1 LREEAAVSAFWP
13 SVPAMPTTTIM
24 PPQLEARGEIE
35 EEMGEAT
42 ITAIVLV
49 MVVCVLA
56 LSVLLVRL
64 SRKSRLVFIVNLG
77 AFIISSRFFIG
88 KYIYVKLINHF

>member
-13 SVPAMPTTTIM
+13 SVPALPTTTTAM

-35 EEMGEAT
+35 EELGEAT

-49 MVVCVLA
+49 VVVCLLPLA
-56 LSVLLVRL
+56 VLLVRL
-64 SRKSRLVFIVNLG
+64 SRKSRLVFLVNLG
-77 AFIISSRFFIG
+77 AFIISSRFVNW
-88 KYIYVKLINHF
+88 YIYSCHVN

>member
-1 LREEAAVSAFWP
+1 MQEEAAVSAFWP
-13 SVPAMPTTTIM
+13 QVPALPSTTTIM

-49 MVVCVLA
+49 MVVCILA
-56 LSVLLVRL
+56 LSVLLVKL
-64 SRKSRLVFIVNLG
+64 SKKSRL
-77 AFIISSRFFIG
+77 FF
-88 KYIYVKLINHF
+88 L